1 MSLSFLSTDLGV
13 GETRLRALEY
23 KETSSESSSLTIS
36 NGDFVVGT
44 EDDGPVDL
52 SISGYLPKTN
62 DLSGLNTRI
71 ANGDDDLEAEG
82 PPVVKSREDE
92 KKLKIK
98 REISFVLPT
107 LNNSCEEDEETIRYC
122 ICVLV
127 SIKSFFF
134 LFIFIYLN
142 QSKRTNPRSQDVG
155 AGS

>member
-62 DLSGLNTRI
+62 DFGGLNTRI
-71 ANGDDDLEAEG
+71 ANGDEDLEAEG

-92 KKLKIK
+92 KKIKIK
-98 REISFVLPT
+98 REISV
-107 LNNSCEEDEETIRYC
+107 
-122 ICVLV
+122 
-127 SIKSFFF
+127 K
-134 LFIFIYLN
+134 
-142 QSKRTNPRSQDVG
+142 Q
-155 AGS
+155 

>member
-92 KKLKIK
+92 KKIKIK
-98 REISFVLPT
+98 REISV
-107 LNNSCEEDEETIRYC
+107 
-122 ICVLV
+122 
-127 SIKSFFF
+127 K
-134 LFIFIYLN
+134 
-142 QSKRTNPRSQDVG
+142 Q
-155 AGS
+155 